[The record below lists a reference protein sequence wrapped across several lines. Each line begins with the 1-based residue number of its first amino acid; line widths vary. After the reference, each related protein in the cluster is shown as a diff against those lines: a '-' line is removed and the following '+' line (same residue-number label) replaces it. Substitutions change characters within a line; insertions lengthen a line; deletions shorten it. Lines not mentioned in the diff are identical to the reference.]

1 LPECYEALC
10 QRNTGLEDSEA
21 EKLGIATTNR
31 IWKAREA
38 VQAEAREAEAREA
51 ASRCYPK
58 RSQPFI
64 SIPNNDVC
72 YLKPQP
78 FESIPNDD
86 ECYLKSEPITKPPEP
101 PTEWDHSRYAASTVT
116 RIVKEIFEPQP
127 LPSTLVLVPNVLKS
141 PRGPCPIPSASCG
154 PLFSPRPPMACD
166 STPQIPTF
174 ASATDPVP
182 VTVDSTLATLLTE
195 KKQSAKE
202 KKLKLKRRLLEEN
215 SKAAKAMEENLKAA
229 KAMEETKAE
238 CSATEA
244 W

>member
-38 VQAEAREAEAREA
+38 VQAEAQEAKAREA
-51 ASRCYPK
+51 LVVGK
-58 RSQPFI
+58 RS
-64 SIPNNDVC
+64 
-72 YLKPQP
+72 
-78 FESIPNDD
+78 
-86 ECYLKSEPITKPPEP
+86 KSFRVATEVPAELITKPPEP

-182 VTVDSTLATLLTE
+182 VIVDSTLATLFTE
-195 KKQSAKE
+195 MRKS
-202 KKLKLKRRLLEEN
+202 RLLEE
-215 SKAAKAMEENLKAA
+215 KAA